1 MTDIEYCIM
10 TTKPLLMKTRKQLPS
25 NNLFNNYQRNHSIT
39 SNVALPIISVSSF
52 SNFKEKF
59 IRMASNNNKS
69 AILSNPSNDAR
80 MTSMK
85 SRMPYPTRANSSTVT
100 KSSVNFPTA
109 NSRPTTSQRPNT
121 QQQNNRLLYVVNT
134 PISSHR
140 TISAQPV
147 NQNLKP
153 SPPPS
158 QQQTNFTRPQSQY
171 GHFLAYLRRQSYARL
186 RRKQA
191 EEAGNTDNIET
202 TVTLN
207 LNKHPP
213 TQTFQSSSNHSLASM
228 TADISPRPTISIT
241 AKRAG
246 RPVSSYNQLQ
256 RSLTTY
262 RLSAYPHTTSK
273 TAIDDQLLSLSS
285 SSLLITPRNS
295 VVDDEIMSPMTRPP
309 YDLHLNNDM
318 LNYCH
323 VNNHTEVK
331 YQGHMLSTAV

>member
-1 MTDIEYCIM
+1 MIDIEDSIM
-10 TTKPLLMKTRKQLPS
+10 TTKPLLMKTRKQPPV
-25 NNLFNNYQRNHSIT
+25 NNLFNNYQRNHSVT
-39 SNVALPIISVSSF
+39 SNSTLPIVTVSSF

-59 IRMASNNNKS
+59 IQMASHNNKS
-69 AILSNPSNDAR
+69 VILSNPSNDAR
-80 MTSMK
+80 ITSMK
-85 SRMPYPTRANSSTVT
+85 SRTPYPNRVNSSTVS
-100 KSSVNFPTA
+100 KSSVYFPTT

-121 QQQNNRLLYVVNT
+121 QQQHNRLLYVVNT
-134 PISSHR
+134 PISTHR
-140 TISAQPV
+140 IISAQPV

-158 QQQTNFTRPQSQY
+158 QQQTNLSRPQSQY

-202 TVTLN
+202 TVILN
-207 LNKHPP
+207 LNKHPS
-213 TQTFQSSSNHSLASM
+213 TQTFQSPSNHSLTSV

-256 RSLTTY
+256 RSLTSY
-262 RLSAYPHTTSK
+262 RLSAYPHTTLK
-273 TAIDDQLLSLSS
+273 TTMDAQILSLSS

-295 VVDDEIMSPMTRPP
+295 VVDDETMSPIANPP
-309 YDLHLNNDM
+309 HLNNDM

-323 VNNHTEVK
+323 VSNHTGIK